1 MGNRAVIAFKSEQFE
16 KDQSPAIYL
25 HWNGGRD
32 SVEAFLRA
40 GERLGIRGNDPT
52 YCMARLTQVIGNY
65 LGGTLSLGVGC
76 YGNFRDPGDNG
87 VYWIKN
93 WEIVERETWTGG
105 SENSEGLIEREGKL
119 FEEQNGYDIESLADT
134 VFEAN
139 KESMNPFD
147 KVEIILDASVLKE
160 EGLA

>member
-1 MGNRAVIAFKSEQFE
+1 MGNRAVIAFKSEHFE

-40 GERLGIRGNDPT
+40 GERLGIRGNDAT

-76 YGNFRDPGDNG
+76 YGNFGDPGDNG
-87 VYWIKN
+87 VYWINN
-93 WEIVERETWTGG
+93 WKIVERELPY
-105 SENSEGLIEREGKL
+105 EG

-147 KVEIILDASVLKE
+147 KTEIILDAGVLRE

>member
-1 MGNRAVIAFKSEQFE
+1 MGNRAVIAFKSKHME

-76 YGNFRDPGDNG
+76 YGNFGDPGDNG

-147 KVEIILDASVLKE
+147 KKEIILDGEVLQE

>member
-1 MGNRAVIAFKSEQFE
+1 MGNRAVIAFKT
-16 KDQSPAIYL
+16 KDHGKHGKNQSPAIYL

-52 YCMARLTQVIGNY
+52 YCMARLTQIIGNY

-76 YGNFRDPGDNG
+76 YGNFGDPGDNG
-87 VYWIKN
+87 VYWINN
-93 WEIVERETWTGG
+93 WKIVERELPY
-105 SENSEGLIEREGKL
+105 EG

-147 KVEIILDASVLKE
+147 KTEIILDAGVLRE